1 VSAVAIPYDTL
12 PLRRSAR
19 ALPTAWIAAAA
30 VRAICTEAALTPKPG
45 LVDARG
51 NRTHP
56 DMSVALLEASAESLR
71 PAFRECADAAREH
84 PLGLNLRAQ
93 VGAIGRAGE
102 HRMRTVTNGVNT
114 HRGALWALGLLAAGA
129 AVVTKSGYCAPARRV
144 QTIHAAAAYAG
155 ELATAPDVGAP
166 GRTMSHGQRA
176 WLRYGT
182 GGALAEAQRGF
193 PHVVHVGLPALWASR
208 RRGEAEECA
217 ALNALIAIMASLDDT
232 CVLHRGGPRA
242 LDFVHRSATGILEA
256 GGCATATGRRKLEWF
271 CVRADRRMLSM
282 GGSADLLS
290 ATLFCDLLPLT
301 NGA

>member
-1 VSAVAIPYDTL
+1 MAIHVDTL
-12 PLRRSAR
+12 PLRRSAP

-30 VRAICTEAALTPKPG
+30 VRAIRTEAGLTPKPG

-51 NRTHP
+51 NRSHP

-71 PAFRECADAAREH
+71 GALRECADAAREH

-93 VGAIGRAGE
+93 VGVIGRTGE
-102 HRMRTVTNGVNT
+102 RRMRSVTGGVNT

-129 AVVTKSGYCAPARRV
+129 ANVTSSGYCVPSRRV
-144 QTIHAAAAYAG
+144 DTIHAAAAYAG
-155 ELATAPDVGAP
+155 ELAAVPDIGAPDRVM
-166 GRTMSHGQRA
+166 TNGQRA

-182 GGALAEAQRGF
+182 GGALSEARSGF

-208 RRGEAEECA
+208 RRGEGEECA

-271 CVRADRRMLSM
+271 CVRADWRRLSM

-290 ATLFCDLLPLT
+290 ATLFCDLLPLS